1 MISIRALTVL
11 LIAVA
16 AVGCGKPG
24 SPPVK
29 GPQPEALPAYQVDA
43 AFRLPE
49 SRTWEK
55 ARRRGHL
62 VVGAKEDQPYMGEK
76 DPASGRYSGFDIE
89 IAKMMSAS
97 LGFDPKTIEFRTIA
111 SANRETALQ
120 NGQIDYYVGTYTIND
135 NRKKQVGFAG
145 PYFMAGQS
153 LLVRR
158 NEKDIKGPQ
167 DLAGKK
173 VCSAAG
179 STPYQRLQKEFP
191 KAVLVAYDTYSACVD
206 NLLTYQVDAVSTD
219 DSILLGYAAKVPEEL
234 KVVGEPFSKEPYGIG
249 VPRSDNALRFALDD
263 ALEAQEKNGNWKRA
277 YAATLGLSGVP
288 APTPPPSTATP
299 RAEGEGTDMDVL
311 TENFA
316 VYGKGFLGTVQL
328 TVYASLLALVLGFVM
343 ASFRVAPVG
352 SFRVFGTVWVTVLR
366 NTPLTLLFFAVLLGL
381 PRFGIVLPF
390 QLFAIL
396 ALGCYTSAFICEVLR
411 SGINTVPKGQGEAAR
426 SLGMNF
432 GQTLGTVV
440 LPQAFRSVI
449 PPIGSTLIA
458 LAKNSAIAGAFSV
471 NELLGTYKTLNELGY
486 SIVWTFFW
494 IAVGYLIITLSISA
508 LFNVLEKRYGVAR

>member
-288 APTPPPSTATP
+288 APTPPPIDRYP
-299 RAEGEGTDMDVL
+299 
-311 TENFA
+311 
-316 VYGKGFLGTVQL
+316 
-328 TVYASLLALVLGFVM
+328 AS
-343 ASFRVAPVG
+343 
-352 SFRVFGTVWVTVLR
+352 
-366 NTPLTLLFFAVLLGL
+366 
-381 PRFGIVLPF
+381 
-390 QLFAIL
+390 
-396 ALGCYTSAFICEVLR
+396 
-411 SGINTVPKGQGEAAR
+411 
-426 SLGMNF
+426 
-432 GQTLGTVV
+432 
-440 LPQAFRSVI
+440 
-449 PPIGSTLIA
+449 
-458 LAKNSAIAGAFSV
+458 
-471 NELLGTYKTLNELGY
+471 
-486 SIVWTFFW
+486 
-494 IAVGYLIITLSISA
+494 
-508 LFNVLEKRYGVAR
+508 